1 MLLTG
6 ELFLEGRIIGTALVC
21 KQLPQPFYLLGGPPA
36 SGHAG
41 VERKDYFLAGK
52 SMSCLSL
59 EDGQAGGR
67 EEAQVLPASSGSQ
80 QRWNSFCWQQVPA
93 A

>member
-1 MLLTG
+1 M
-6 ELFLEGRIIGTALVC
+6 C
-21 KQLPQPFYLLGGPPA
+21 KQLPQPFYSLGGAPA
-36 SGHAG
+36 SGREGA
-41 VERKDYFLAGK
+41 ERKDHFSAGK
-52 SMSCLSL
+52 NMSLLSL

-67 EEAQVLPASSGSQ
+67 EEAQVLPVPSGSQ